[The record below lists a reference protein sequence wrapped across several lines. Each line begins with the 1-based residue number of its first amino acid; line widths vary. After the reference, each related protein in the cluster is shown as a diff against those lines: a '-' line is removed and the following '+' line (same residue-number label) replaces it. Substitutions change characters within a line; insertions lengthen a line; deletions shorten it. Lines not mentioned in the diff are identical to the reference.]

1 MSRAKCIMVQGTM
14 SGAGKSL
21 LCTALCRI
29 FAQDGYRVA
38 PFKSQNMALN
48 SFVTRDGLEMG
59 RAQVVQAQAAGM
71 EPDVRMN
78 PILLKPSSDV
88 GSQVIVNGE
97 VRGQMPAA
105 AYFKLKKS
113 LIPDILAAYN
123 SLAEEVDIIVI
134 EGAGSPAEINLK
146 SDDIVNMGLAAMVD
160 APVLLA
166 GDIDRGGVFAQLYG
180 TVELLEPEERNRIK
194 GLIINKF
201 RGDKSILEPGLR
213 QLEDLCKI
221 PVAGVVPYMNVDIED
236 EDSLSSKLGN
246 TRQKG
251 CIDIAVIRFPK
262 ISNFTDMDVFERMD
276 EVSIRYVSKP
286 SELKTP
292 DMVILPG
299 TKNTIDD
306 LLWMRQNGL
315 EAAILKLAARQVPV
329 WGICGGFQMMGEWLV
344 DEHAIESSHKG
355 KIHGMGLFPVETEFE
370 EEKVRTQTEGRFG
383 ELCGCFRELSGKKLT
398 GYEIHMGRTKSR
410 EKEQPLCLLNA
421 GESANGREARGIPCG
436 WNRKNL
442 YGSYVHGVFDAPG
455 ICETIATALA
465 ARKGIT
471 LEMAGQME
479 YKAYK
484 EEQYDKLAEILR
496 ESLDMEK
503 IYEIMGLEEKVH
515 IEQVLPADIE
525 HRSFEIIGEEL
536 KAMGKELDPEL
547 APVIMRAIHTTAD
560 FDYADHLKFSE
571 NVVEKAREAIK
582 NGAVI
587 ITDTKMGWSG
597 VNKKRL
603 ESYGGEALCFMADE
617 DVAAEAKK
625 NGSTRAV
632 ASMDKAANLFGDG
645 TRPCIFA
652 IGNAP
657 TALIRLYELIQERKI
672 KPALII
678 GAPVGFVNVVQ
689 AKELIM
695 TSGVPYIVARGRKGG
710 SNVAAAICNAII
722 YDLKTD

>member
-1 MSRAKCIMVQGTM
+1 MAKAIMIQGTM
-14 SGAGKSL
+14 SNSGKTFVTAG
-21 LCTALCRI
+21 LCRV
-29 FAQDGYRVA
+29 FKQDGYKVA

-48 SFVTRDGLEMG
+48 SYITKEGLEIG
-59 RAQVVQAQAAGM
+59 RAQAMQAEAAM
-71 EPDVRMN
+71 IEPTHWMN
-78 PILLKPSSDV
+78 PILLKPTSSM

-97 VRGQMPAA
+97 VYDNLSAQEYYKM
-105 AYFKLKKS
+105 K
-113 LIPDILAAYN
+113 DNLAPEVMKAFN
-123 SLAEEVDIIVI
+123 HLSEENDIIVI
-134 EGAGSPAEINLK
+134 EGAGSPAEINLAEN
-146 SDDIVNMGLAAMVD
+146 DIVNMGMAKMAD
-160 APVLLA
+160 APVILVA
-166 GDIDRGGVFAQLYG
+166 DIDRGGVFASAYG
-180 TVELLEPEERNRIK
+180 TIKLLPVEDQERFCGIV
-194 GLIINKF
+194 INKF
-201 RGDKSILEPGLR
+201 RGDVDILKPGLAM
-213 QLEDLCKI
+213 LEDLTGKPVLGVIPMEKI
-221 PVAGVVPYMNVDIED
+221 DVDD
-236 EDSLSSKLGN
+236 EDSLSDRLN
-246 TRQKG
+246 QKTITEG
-251 CIDIAVIRFPK
+251 IDVAVIRLPH
-262 ISNFTDMDVFERMD
+262 ISNFTDFSVFELID
-276 EVSIRYVSKP
+276 GVSLRYVTDKK
-286 SELKTP
+286 ELGDP
-292 DMVILPG
+292 DLILLPG

-315 EAAILKLAARQVPV
+315 EAAVLKLASKQVPV

-344 DEHAIESSHKG
+344 DELAIESSYKG
-355 KIHGMGLFPVETEFE
+355 KIRGMGLFPVETEFE

-383 ELCGCFRELSGKKLT
+383 ELYGCFRELSGKKLT

-421 GESANGREARGIPCG
+421 GENTGVREVKGIPCG

-442 YGSYVHGVFDAPG
+442 YGSYVHGIFDAPG
-455 ICETIATALA
+455 ICETIAAALA

-471 LEMAGQME
+471 LEMAGQLD
-479 YKAYK
+479 YRAYK

-536 KAMGKELDPEL
+536 KAMGKELEPEQ

-571 NVVEKAREAIK
+571 NAVEKAREAIK
-582 NGAVI
+582 KGAVI

-678 GAPVGFVNVVQ
+678 GAPVGFVNVIQ
-689 AKELIM
+689 SKELILSLKD
-695 TSGVPYIVARGRKGG
+695 TPYIVAEGRKGG
-710 SNVAAAICNAII
+710 SNVAAAICNALLYGI
-722 YDLKTD
+722 K